1 MKLTGLGRADPQTL
15 SADAAQAAEG
25 STLVITSTDK
35 SETAECRICKGGT
48 EEGRRVKTS
57 GKAES
62 EAEVC
67 KTHKT
72 CSAGEWTE
80 VEGTAKNLHV

>member
-25 STLVITSTDK
+25 STLVITSTDQ

-48 EEGRRVKTS
+48 EEGIP
-57 GKAES
+57 A
-62 EAEVC
+62 
-67 KTHKT
+67 
-72 CSAGEWTE
+72 
-80 VEGTAKNLHV
+80 